1 MLDINLSHYNEML
14 RYEPLMDE
22 LRALAVI
29 IIGREQEDLFNIIKY
44 YSRNFAEDIKA
55 NGRISDTCLNR
66 FKSAMFTITSRL
78 NITPEMIG
86 MAHEDQL
93 YKGSGFW
100 EMRWNLGQFA
110 DIAEQV
116 REAGISHIICAGI
129 SGCVVGEYLGLEL
142 KDSRIPIDHMI
153 FERSNKFP
161 VRGMLPRDFV
171 LEGTRI
177 LLIEDAVQEARTLG
191 VMMNT
196 LNGIRE
202 DLEFSLFAL
211 DIEDNEETRLALML
225 IHKIFKFEA

>member
-29 IIGREQEDLFNIIKY
+29 IVGREQADLFNIIKY

-55 NGRISDTCLNR
+55 NGRISDECLNR

-86 MAHEDQL
+86 IAHEDQL

-100 EMRWNLGQFA
+100 EMRWNLGQFP

-116 REAGISHIICAGI
+116 KDAGISHIICAGI
-129 SGCVVGEYLGLEL
+129 SGRYIVYSNMGNRLCN
-142 KDSRIPIDHMI
+142 HMG
-153 FERSNKFP
+153 N
-161 VRGMLPRDFV
+161 
-171 LEGTRI
+171 T
-177 LLIEDAVQEARTLG
+177 LLIIWLTCTVCLST
-191 VMMNT
+191 
-196 LNGIRE
+196 
-202 DLEFSLFAL
+202 
-211 DIEDNEETRLALML
+211 
-225 IHKIFKFEA
+225 

>member
-29 IIGREQEDLFNIIKY
+29 IVGREQADLFNIIKY

-55 NGRISDTCLNR
+55 NGRISDECLNR

-78 NITPEMIG
+78 NITSETINA
-86 MAHEDQL
+86 AHEDQL

-100 EMRWNLGQFA
+100 EMRWNLGQFP

-116 REAGISHIICAGI
+116 KEAGISHIICAGI
-129 SGCVVGEYLGLEL
+129 SGCVVGEYLGLEM
-142 KDSRIPIDHMI
+142 KGSDVPVDHMI
-153 FERSNKFP
+153 FERVDRSPVKGVLPSN
-161 VRGMLPRDFV
+161 FV
-171 LEGTRI
+171 LEGNRI

-196 LNGIRE
+196 LNNMQPG
-202 DLEFSLFAL
+202 LEFSLFAL
-211 DIEDNEETRLALML
+211 DIEDNEETRLGLQP
-225 IHKIFKFEA
+225 IKKIFKLEA

>member
-44 YSRNFAEDIKA
+44 YSKNFAEDIKA
-55 NGRISDTCLNR
+55 NGRISEACLNR

-86 MAHEDQL
+86 LAHEDQL

-100 EMRWNLGQFA
+100 EMRWNLGQFP
-110 DIAEQV
+110 DIAKQV
-116 REAGISHIICAGI
+116 QDAGISHIVCAGI
-129 SGCVVGEYLGLEL
+129 SGCVVGEYLGLEMSDP
-142 KDSRIPIDHMI
+142 KIPVDHMI
-153 FERSNKFP
+153 FERSNRSP
-161 VRGMLPRDFV
+161 VRGMLPRNFE
-171 LEGTRI
+171 LEGKSV
-177 LLIEDAVQEARTLG
+177 LLVEDAVQEARTLG
-191 VMMNT
+191 VMMST
-196 LNGIRE
+196 LDTMRD

-211 DIEDNEETRLALML
+211 DIEDNEETRLALQP

>member
-29 IIGREQEDLFNIIKY
+29 IIGREQQDLFNIIKY
-44 YSRNFAEDIKA
+44 YSCNIAEDIKA
-55 NGRISDTCLNR
+55 HGTITDACLNR
-66 FKSAMFTITSRL
+66 FKSAMFTISSRL
-78 NITPEMIG
+78 NITPEMISS
-86 MAHEDQL
+86 AHEDQL

-110 DIAEQV
+110 DIASQV
-116 REAGISHIICAGI
+116 KNAGISHIICAGI

-142 KDSRIPIDHMI
+142 KGSEIPIDHMI
-153 FERSNKFP
+153 FERRDRSP
-161 VRGMLPRDFV
+161 IRGMLPRDFQ
-171 LEGTRI
+171 LEGNNI

-196 LNGIRE
+196 LNGLRS

-211 DIEDNEETRLALML
+211 DIEDNDETRLALQL
-225 IHKIFKFEA
+225 ISRKFLFEA

>member
-55 NGRISDTCLNR
+55 NGRISETCLNR

-86 MAHEDQL
+86 LAHEDQL

-116 REAGISHIICAGI
+116 QEAGISHIICAGI

-142 KDSRIPIDHMI
+142 KDSGIPVDHMI

-161 VRGMLPRDFV
+161 VKGMLPRDFV
-171 LEGTRI
+171 LEGNKI

-196 LNGIRE
+196 LNGMRANV
-202 DLEFSLFAL
+202 EFSLFAL
-211 DIEDNEETRLALML
+211 DIEDNEETRLALKL